1 MRKHNILLSLV
12 LILLACSNN
21 QASKNLSLDEYTIDM
36 LQTGY
41 SDGSLKIIDVVNYYL
56 EMIEKVDRSGPKLN
70 SVIIVNPDAKK
81 IAKELDKNL
90 KSIKNMDPMY
100 GIPVLLK
107 DNIDTEDKMPTTA
120 GSLILKDSY
129 PLKDSWVA
137 EKLRIILIPLSP
149 MKNVM

>member
-12 LILLACSNN
+12 LILLACANN

-70 SVIIVNPDAKK
+70 SVIKTLSRSK
-81 IAKELDKNL
+81 IWARCME
-90 KSIKNMDPMY
+90 SR
-100 GIPVLLK
+100 
-107 DNIDTEDKMPTTA
+107 
-120 GSLILKDSY
+120 SS
-129 PLKDSWVA
+129 
-137 EKLRIILIPLSP
+137 
-149 MKNVM
+149 

>member
-56 EMIEKVDRSGPKLN
+56 EMIEKVDRSGPNLN

-100 GIPVLLK
+100 GIRF
-107 DNIDTEDKMPTTA
+107 
-120 GSLILKDSY
+120 S
-129 PLKDSWVA
+129 
-137 EKLRIILIPLSP
+137 
-149 MKNVM
+149 